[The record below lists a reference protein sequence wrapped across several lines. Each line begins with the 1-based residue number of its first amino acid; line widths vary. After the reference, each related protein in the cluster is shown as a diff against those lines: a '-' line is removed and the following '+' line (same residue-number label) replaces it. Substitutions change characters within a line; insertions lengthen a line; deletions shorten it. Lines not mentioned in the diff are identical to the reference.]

1 MAMVLPFQAF
11 GASRRR
17 QSPESL
23 AVPALASLFPRRRSV
38 RARRRVALGS
48 EPLES
53 RALLATFTVTN
64 LLNAGPGSLRAAIG
78 AANASPGADEIAF
91 AVAGTV
97 PLATAL
103 PAITDTVSI
112 DGSTAP
118 GFVGSPRIT
127 VNFRGQTGLRFAPG
141 SDGSSLTSLAL
152 VRASGAGVTL
162 DASGITLARNSIGV
176 LANGTTAA
184 PNTGAGVLVTARGSG
199 NQIGLATAIDYDVTS
214 SVAAAGGGTLPVAGW
229 QGLTTAGSPG
239 QYFITGTTTNPNDT
253 SQTAGLL
260 YQGPLSGQGGTGY
273 VMVMPDPPGQT
284 TDGTTSYSA
293 DNLGDGQLRIVGT
306 YSVSGAPNEVGF
318 LFNGTVND
326 VGTAANYEP
335 IPRPHPSASWNIPH
349 STSGGLVVGNYDSS
363 TENGVPMGGGL
374 AYVYDAVNRQYLVP
388 SMVYPGSASN
398 TAYGIWHNGGTSYT
412 IAGGFANSPINN
424 LLNPRVP
431 LSQAL
436 LVDFDSATGQFSNWK
451 SFTYTSPSSGASGI
465 THFEGISGV
474 ERGTYTL
481 AAVAATEAGAVAGFV
496 TVRRNADGSFG
507 DMQWTDLEPPVV
519 GGSAFADSVYGN
531 AVVGIDPS
539 NTGVNTYQATITP
552 GGNLISG
559 NGGAGVRI
567 LGDDNVVASNLIG
580 TTITGAAAL
589 ANGGDGVRL
598 EAGATG
604 NLVGHADPVTSIDYA
619 SAAAVS
625 LPVQSWTGIRGLE
638 NGDYLITGS
647 TESGGVTSG
656 LLYVGSLDGGD
667 GEAYAINYPGGSGTT
682 TSVYGPDY
690 LGDGEVLLVGT
701 YVLPSGSTR
710 YGFAFRGN
718 LATMAADVLD
728 PANYETIWNG
738 SPFNYL
744 HSTMGGLAVGN
755 FISSNTPNERGRA
768 YIYDF
773 QTQQFTDIVFP
784 GSLSNTAYGI
794 WDNGDGSYTIAG
806 GFSQLP
812 VNNADDRLQ
821 PIGMASLIDYDRATG
836 TFSNWRA
843 YSYQSPDQVTAGTH
857 FMGISS
863 VEKGVYTLSG
873 TGFVSGTIESSGLA
887 TVVRQ
892 TDGSFGDMTWVEL
905 DPPESVTGVS
915 GLPSANSVYGNAVV
929 GIVLNNEGSPVSY
942 QAEVNV
948 GFQLSNVIGGN
959 VGNGVAIAGG
969 ADNVVAM
976 NNIGTSFAGT
986 AAVPNRG
993 NGILVTNRSSGNLIG
1008 GQATGGNA
1016 PVSYSGS
1023 TPVFVRPPQ
1032 GNLVSGNRGNGILL
1046 TGGATGTT
1054 LSGNFVGTT
1063 PSGTAALGNGQDGV
1077 AIVGASGN
1085 SLIGTTFPQNP
1096 FVFYNVLSGNS
1107 GNGLRITSSNDTTVW
1122 ANFMGLGANNATTV
1136 ANGGNG
1142 LLVSGTSQR
1151 TLVGGPIPMGNGI
1164 SGNNRHGIELR
1175 DSVGSFTSFNTFA
1188 GLYAFAG
1195 AAPNRLNGIEIT
1207 ATGGNNLIRTCLVG
1221 GNFGNGI
1228 HIGGRATG
1236 VQIEDTSVGTNSA
1249 ISAAIPNYGSGILID
1264 GNAHGNAIG
1273 GFQPSVETKV
1283 HLSGNLRYG
1292 LEITGNARN
1301 NRVFN
1306 SVIGAALGAPNPIP
1320 NGLGGVFVGPGT
1332 ANTIIGGA
1340 QPFMANRVLTNNGA
1354 GITISGSSGNRVLGN
1369 EIRGNLLD
1377 GITLVGATS
1386 NTIGAVGAANAIV
1399 SNGLNGIAVAG
1410 NSRGTSIVANSIV
1423 DSGASGLL
1431 LNAATDLLVGGTAT
1445 GVGNTIVT
1453 STGYGLLAAG
1463 ACSRTRVIRNRIAQN
1478 ALGNVNL
1485 ASATG
1490 ITYVP

>member
-1 MAMVLPFQAF
+1 MAPRLLSSRNDRRS
-11 GASRRR
+11 GASTRRR
-17 QSPESL
+17 GRRRGVGRGFESL
-23 AVPALASLFPRRRSV
+23 
-38 RARRRVALGS
+38 
-48 EPLES
+48 EP
-53 RALLATFTVTN
+53 RALLATFSVTS
-64 LLNAGPGSLRAAIG
+64 LADAGAGSLRSAILQ
-78 AANASPGADEIAF
+78 ANAAPGADEIDF
-91 AVAGTV
+91 SVAGTIS
-97 PLATAL
+97 LRSAL
-103 PAITDTVSI
+103 PGITGPVTI
-112 DGSTAP
+112 DGRSAP
-118 GFVGSPRIT
+118 GFVTAPVVTLNAAGRP
-127 VNFRGQTGLRFAPG
+127 GLRFLPG
-141 SDGSSLTSLAL
+141 SDNSVLSSLAV
-152 VRASGAGVTL
+152 VRAAGAGVTL
-162 DASGITLARNSIGV
+162 DASGITLAGNFIGV

-184 PNTGAGVLVTARGSG
+184 PNTGAGVLVTARGSA
-199 NQIGLATAIDYDVTS
+199 NQIGT
-214 SVAAAGGGTLPVAGW
+214 
-229 QGLTTAGSPG
+229 
-239 QYFITGTTTNPNDT
+239 
-253 SQTAGLL
+253 
-260 YQGPLSGQGGTGY
+260 
-273 VMVMPDPPGQT
+273 
-284 TDGTTSYSA
+284 SA
-293 DNLGDGQLRIVGT
+293 DG
-306 YSVSGAPNEVGF
+306 
-318 LFNGTVND
+318 
-326 VGTAANYEP
+326 
-335 IPRPHPSASWNIPH
+335 
-349 STSGGLVVGNYDSS
+349 
-363 TENGVPMGGGL
+363 
-374 AYVYDAVNRQYLVP
+374 
-388 SMVYPGSASN
+388 
-398 TAYGIWHNGGTSYT
+398 
-412 IAGGFANSPINN
+412 
-424 LLNPRVP
+424 
-431 LSQAL
+431 
-436 LVDFDSATGQFSNWK
+436 
-451 SFTYTSPSSGASGI
+451 
-465 THFEGISGV
+465 
-474 ERGTYTL
+474 
-481 AAVAATEAGAVAGFV
+481 
-496 TVRRNADGSFG
+496 
-507 DMQWTDLEPPVV
+507 
-519 GGSAFADSVYGN
+519 
-531 AVVGIDPS
+531 
-539 NTGVNTYQATITP
+539 

-589 ANGGDGVRL
+589 PNGGDGVRL
-598 EAGATG
+598 EAGATD
-604 NLVGHADPVTSIDYA
+604 NLVGHADLVTSIDYFNT
-619 SAAAVS
+619 SEITTDTS
-625 LPVQSWTGIRGLE
+625 LPVDEWMGIRGLE
-638 NGDYLITGS
+638 NGDYLITG
-647 TESGGVTSG
+647 TTASGAG
-656 LLYVGSLDGGD
+656 LLYVGTLDGGD

-690 LGDGEVLLVGT
+690 LGNGEVRLVGT
-701 YVLPSGSTR
+701 YYSPVPPGQIATR

-718 LATMAADVLD
+718 LATMATDVLNPD
-728 PANYETIWNG
+728 NYETIWNG
-738 SPFNYL
+738 SKFNFL

-755 FISSNTPNERGRA
+755 FMESDTPNERGRA
-768 YIYDF
+768 FIYDF
-773 QTQQFTDIVFP
+773 DSEEFHPIVFP
-784 GSLSNTAYGI
+784 GTISNTAYGI

-812 VNNADDRLQ
+812 VNNAADRLE
-821 PIGMASLIDYDRATG
+821 PIGMASLIDYDRATR

-873 TGFVSGTIESSGLA
+873 TGFVSGAIESSGLA

-948 GFQLSNVIGGN
+948 GFQLSNVISGN
-959 VGNGVAIAGG
+959 VGNGVAIVG
-969 ADNVVAM
+969 ANANRVTM

-993 NGILVTNRSSGNLIG
+993 NGILVTNRASGNMIG

-1016 PVSYSGS
+1016 PVSYNGS

-1046 TGGATGTT
+1046 TGGATGNT

-1107 GNGLRITSSNDTTVW
+1107 GNGLRITNSNDTTVW

-1164 SGNNRHGIELR
+1164 SGNNRHGIEIR
-1175 DSVGSFTSFNTFA
+1175 DSVGSFTSFNNFA
-1188 GLYAFAG
+1188 GLYAFGG

-1207 ATGGNNLIRTCLVG
+1207 ATGGNNVFRTCLVG

-1236 VQIEDTSVGTNSA
+1236 VQIEDTAVGTNSS

-1273 GFQPSVETKV
+1273 GFQPSVETRV

-1292 LEITGNARN
+1292 LEITGKARN

-1354 GITISGSSGNRVLGN
+1354 GITISGSSGNQVLGN
-1369 EIRGNLLD
+1369 EIRDNLLD
-1377 GITLVGATS
+1377 GITLVGATGT
-1386 NTIGAVGAANAIV
+1386 TIGAVGSGNAIV

-1431 LNAATDLLVGGTAT
+1431 LNAATDLLVGGAAT
-1445 GVGNTIVT
+1445 GAGNTIVT
-1453 STGYGLLAAG
+1453 SGGYGLLAEG

>member
-1 MAMVLPFQAF
+1 VGPGF
-11 GASRRR
+11 
-17 QSPESL
+17 
-23 AVPALASLFPRRRSV
+23 
-38 RARRRVALGS
+38 
-48 EPLES
+48 EPLEP
-53 RALLATFTVTN
+53 RALLATFSVTS
-64 LLNAGPGSLRAAIG
+64 LADAGAGSLRSAILQ
-78 AANASPGADEIAF
+78 ANAAPGVDEIDF
-91 AVAGTV
+91 SVAGTIS
-97 PLATAL
+97 LRSAL
-103 PAITDTVSI
+103 PGITGPVTI
-112 DGSTAP
+112 DGRSAP
-118 GFVGSPRIT
+118 GFVTAPVVTLNAAGRP
-127 VNFRGQTGLRFAPG
+127 GLRFLPG
-141 SDGSSLTSLAL
+141 SDNSVLASLAV
-152 VRASGAGVTL
+152 VRAAGAGVTL
-162 DASGITLARNSIGV
+162 DASGITLVGNYIGV
-176 LANGTTAA
+176 LADGRTAA
-184 PNTGAGVLVTARGSG
+184 GNGAAGVLVNAGSSG
-199 NQIGLATAIDYDVTS
+199 NQIGA
-214 SVAAAGGGTLPVAGW
+214 
-229 QGLTTAGSPG
+229 
-239 QYFITGTTTNPNDT
+239 
-253 SQTAGLL
+253 
-260 YQGPLSGQGGTGY
+260 
-273 VMVMPDPPGQT
+273 
-284 TDGTTSYSA
+284 
-293 DNLGDGQLRIVGT
+293 
-306 YSVSGAPNEVGF
+306 APN
-318 LFNGTVND
+318 
-326 VGTAANYEP
+326 
-335 IPRPHPSASWNIPH
+335 
-349 STSGGLVVGNYDSS
+349 
-363 TENGVPMGGGL
+363 
-374 AYVYDAVNRQYLVP
+374 
-388 SMVYPGSASN
+388 
-398 TAYGIWHNGGTSYT
+398 
-412 IAGGFANSPINN
+412 
-424 LLNPRVP
+424 
-431 LSQAL
+431 
-436 LVDFDSATGQFSNWK
+436 
-451 SFTYTSPSSGASGI
+451 
-465 THFEGISGV
+465 
-474 ERGTYTL
+474 
-481 AAVAATEAGAVAGFV
+481 
-496 TVRRNADGSFG
+496 
-507 DMQWTDLEPPVV
+507 
-519 GGSAFADSVYGN
+519 
-531 AVVGIDPS
+531 
-539 NTGVNTYQATITP
+539 
-552 GGNLISG
+552 GNLISG

-580 TTITGAAAL
+580 TTITAAATL

-604 NLVGHADPVTSIDYA
+604 NLVGNVDPVTSIDYFNT
-619 SAAAVS
+619 SEITTDTS
-625 LPVQSWTGIRGLE
+625 LPVDEWMGIRGLE
-638 NGDYLITGS
+638 NGDYLITG
-647 TESGGVTSG
+647 TTASGAG
-656 LLYVGSLDGGD
+656 LLYVGTLDGGN
-667 GEAYAINYPGGSGTT
+667 GEAYAINFPGGLGTT

-690 LGDGEVLLVGT
+690 LGNGEVLLVGT
-701 YVLPSGSTR
+701 YYLPVPPGPLPQIATR

-718 LATMAADVLD
+718 LDTMAADVLD

-738 SPFNYL
+738 SKFNFL

-755 FISSNTPNERGRA
+755 FMERDNSNEQGRA
-768 YIYDF
+768 FIYDF

-784 GSLSNTAYGI
+784 GTISNTAYGI
-794 WDNGDGSYTIAG
+794 WDNGDGSYTICG

-812 VNNADDRLQ
+812 VNNAADRLQ
-821 PIGMASLIDYDRATG
+821 PIGMASLVDYDRATG

-873 TGFVSGTIESSGLA
+873 TGFVSGAIESSGLA

-948 GFQLSNVIGGN
+948 GFQLSNVISGN
-959 VGNGVAIAGG
+959 VGNGVAIAG
-969 ADNVVAM
+969 ANDNRVAM

-993 NGILVTNRSSGNLIG
+993 NGILVTNRASGNMIG
-1008 GQATGGNA
+1008 GQATGGNS
-1016 PVSYSGS
+1016 PVSYNGS

-1107 GNGLRITSSNDTTVW
+1107 GNGLRITNSNDTTVW

-1164 SGNNRHGIELR
+1164 SGNNRHGIEIR
-1175 DSVGSFTSFNTFA
+1175 DSVGSFTSFNNFA
-1188 GLYAFAG
+1188 GLYAFGG

-1207 ATGGNNLIRTCLVG
+1207 ATGGNNVFRTCLVG

-1236 VQIEDTSVGTNSA
+1236 VQIEDTAVGTNSA

-1273 GFQPSVETKV
+1273 GFQPSVETRV

-1292 LEITGNARN
+1292 LEITGKARN

-1306 SVIGAALGAPNPIP
+1306 SVIGAALGARNPIP

-1340 QPFMANRVLTNNGA
+1340 QPFMANRVLTNSGA
-1354 GITISGSSGNRVLGN
+1354 GIAISGSSGNRVLGN

-1377 GITLVGATS
+1377 GITLVGATGT
-1386 NTIGAVGAANAIV
+1386 TIGAVGSGNAIV

-1410 NSRGTSIVANSIV
+1410 DSRGTSIVANSIV
-1423 DSGASGLL
+1423 GSGASGLL

-1453 STGYGLLAAG
+1453 SGGYGLLAVG

-1485 ASATG
+1485 VSATG

>member
-1 MAMVLPFQAF
+1 MAPRLLSSLNDRRS
-11 GASRRR
+11 GASTRRQGRRR
-17 QSPESL
+17 GVGPG
-23 AVPALASLFPRRRSV
+23 F
-38 RARRRVALGS
+38 
-48 EPLES
+48 EPLEP
-53 RALLATFTVTN
+53 RALLATFSVTS
-64 LLNAGPGSLRAAIG
+64 LADAGAGSLRSAILQ
-78 AANASPGADEIAF
+78 ANAAPGADEIDF
-91 AVAGTV
+91 SVAGTIS
-97 PLATAL
+97 LRSAL
-103 PAITDTVSI
+103 PGITGPVTI
-112 DGSTAP
+112 DGRSAP
-118 GFVGSPRIT
+118 GFVTAPVVTLNAAGRP
-127 VNFRGQTGLRFAPG
+127 GLRFLPG
-141 SDGSSLTSLAL
+141 SDNSVLSSLAV
-152 VRASGAGVTL
+152 VRAAGAGVTL
-162 DASGITLARNSIGV
+162 DASGITLEGNSIGV

-184 PNTGAGVLVTARGSG
+184 PNTGAGVLVTARGSA
-199 NQIGLATAIDYDVTS
+199 NQIGT
-214 SVAAAGGGTLPVAGW
+214 
-229 QGLTTAGSPG
+229 
-239 QYFITGTTTNPNDT
+239 
-253 SQTAGLL
+253 
-260 YQGPLSGQGGTGY
+260 
-273 VMVMPDPPGQT
+273 
-284 TDGTTSYSA
+284 SA
-293 DNLGDGQLRIVGT
+293 DG
-306 YSVSGAPNEVGF
+306 
-318 LFNGTVND
+318 
-326 VGTAANYEP
+326 
-335 IPRPHPSASWNIPH
+335 
-349 STSGGLVVGNYDSS
+349 
-363 TENGVPMGGGL
+363 
-374 AYVYDAVNRQYLVP
+374 
-388 SMVYPGSASN
+388 
-398 TAYGIWHNGGTSYT
+398 
-412 IAGGFANSPINN
+412 
-424 LLNPRVP
+424 
-431 LSQAL
+431 
-436 LVDFDSATGQFSNWK
+436 
-451 SFTYTSPSSGASGI
+451 
-465 THFEGISGV
+465 
-474 ERGTYTL
+474 
-481 AAVAATEAGAVAGFV
+481 
-496 TVRRNADGSFG
+496 
-507 DMQWTDLEPPVV
+507 
-519 GGSAFADSVYGN
+519 
-531 AVVGIDPS
+531 
-539 NTGVNTYQATITP
+539 

-567 LGDDNVVASNLIG
+567 LGDDNVVAWNLIG
-580 TTITGAAAL
+580 TTSTGGAAL
-589 ANGGDGVRL
+589 PNGGDGVRL
-598 EAGATG
+598 EAGATD
-604 NLVGHADPVTSIDYA
+604 NLVGHADPVTSIDYFNT
-619 SAAAVS
+619 SEITTDTS
-625 LPVQSWTGIRGLE
+625 LPVDEWMGIRGLE
-638 NGDYLITGS
+638 NGDYLITG
-647 TESGGVTSG
+647 TTTSGGG
-656 LLYVGSLDGGD
+656 LLYVGTLDGGD

-690 LGDGEVLLVGT
+690 LGNGEVRLVGT
-701 YVLPSGSTR
+701 YYSPVPIGQIATR

-718 LATMAADVLD
+718 LATMATDVLD
-728 PANYETIWNG
+728 PANYETILTG
-738 SPFNYL
+738 SEYTFV

-755 FISSNTPNERGRA
+755 EIESGTPNERGRA
-768 YIYDF
+768 FIYDF
-773 QTQQFTDIVFP
+773 DSEEFHPIVFP
-784 GSLSNTAYGI
+784 GTISNTAYGI
-794 WDNGDGSYTIAG
+794 WDNGDGSYTICG

-812 VNNADDRLQ
+812 VNNAADRLQ
-821 PIGMASLIDYDRATG
+821 PIGMASLVDYDRATR

-873 TGFVSGTIESSGLA
+873 TGFVSGAIESSGLA

-948 GFQLSNVIGGN
+948 GFQLSNVISGN
-959 VGNGVAIAGG
+959 RGNGIGIYG
-969 ADNVVAM
+969 ANDNRVAM
-976 NNIGTSFAGT
+976 NYIGTSFVGT

-993 NGILVTNRSSGNLIG
+993 NGILVTNRASGNMIG

-1016 PVSYSGS
+1016 PVSYNGS

-1032 GNLVSGNRGNGILL
+1032 GNLVSGNRGNGVLVS
-1046 TGGATGTT
+1046 GGASGTT
-1054 LSGNFVGTT
+1054 LSGNFVGTDPT
-1063 PSGTAALGNGQDGV
+1063 GTTALGNGQDGV

-1085 SLIGTTFPQNP
+1085 SLIGTTFLQNP

-1107 GNGLRITSSNDTTVW
+1107 GNGLRITNSNDTTVW

-1136 ANGGNG
+1136 PNGGNG

-1164 SGNNRHGIELR
+1164 SGNNRHGIEIR
-1175 DSVGSFTSFNTFA
+1175 DSVGSFTSFNNFA
-1188 GLYAFAG
+1188 GLYAFGG

-1207 ATGGNNLIRTCLVG
+1207 ATGGNNVFRTCLVG

-1249 ISAAIPNYGSGILID
+1249 ISVAIPNYGSGILID

-1273 GFQPSVETKV
+1273 GFQPSVETRV

-1292 LEITGNARN
+1292 LEITGEARN
-1301 NRVFN
+1301 NWVFN

-1340 QPFMANRVLTNNGA
+1340 QPFMANRVLTNSGT
-1354 GITISGSSGNRVLGN
+1354 GITVSGSSGNQVLGN

-1386 NTIGAVGAANAIV
+1386 NTIGAVGAANSIV

-1453 STGYGLLAAG
+1453 SGGYGLLAVG
-1463 ACSRTRVIRNRIAQN
+1463 ACSRTRVIRNQIAQN

>member
-1 MAMVLPFQAF
+1 MPLRA
-11 GASRRR
+11 
-17 QSPESL
+17 E
-23 AVPALASLFPRRRSV
+23 AL
-38 RARRRVALGS
+38 
-48 EPLES
+48 EP
-53 RALLATFTVTN
+53 RALLATFTVSN
-64 LLNAGPGSLRAAIG
+64 LLNAGAGSLRAAINQ
-78 AANASPGADEIAF
+78 ANANPGADEIAF

-97 PLATAL
+97 PLSTAL

-112 DGSTAP
+112 DGSTAT

-127 VNFRGQTGLRFAPG
+127 VNFCGQTGLRFAPG

-162 DASGITLARNSIGV
+162 DASGITLAGNSIGV

-184 PNTGAGVLVTARGSG
+184 ANSGAGVLVTARGSA
-199 NQIGLATAIDYDVTS
+199 NQIGLETTIDYDVTT
-214 SVAAAGGGTLPVAGW
+214 SVAAAAGGTLPVAGW

-253 SQTAGLL
+253 SETAGLL
-260 YQGPLSGQGGTGY
+260 YQGPLTAQGGAGY

-284 TDGTTSYSA
+284 TDGTTAYSA
-293 DNLGDGQLRIVGT
+293 DSLGNGQLRIVGT
-306 YSVSGAPNEVGF
+306 YSITGAPNELGF
-318 LFNGTVND
+318 IFEGTVDN
-326 VGTAANYEP
+326 VGTAANYAALP
-335 IPRPHPSASWNIPH
+335 MPHPSATWNIPH

-363 TENGVPMGGGL
+363 TSGGMPSGGGR
-374 AYVYDAVNRQYLVP
+374 AYVYDAVNQVYLVP
-388 SMVYPGSASN
+388 SMVYPGSAAN

-412 IAGGFANSPINN
+412 IAGGYSNSPVNN

-436 LVDFDSATGQFSNWK
+436 LVDFDSATGQFSNWTA
-451 SFTYTSPSSGASGI
+451 FTYTSPSGGPSGI

-474 ERGTYTL
+474 EPGKYTL
-481 AAVAATEAGAVAGFV
+481 AATAATEAGTVAGFV
-496 TVRRNADGSFG
+496 TVRRNADGSFSE
-507 DMQWTDLEPPVV
+507 MQWTDLAPPVV
-519 GGSAFADSVYGN
+519 GGSAFADSVYGT

-567 LGDDNVVASNLIG
+567 LGDNNVVASNLIG
-580 TTITGAAAL
+580 TTITGATPL

-604 NLVGHADPVTSIDYA
+604 NLVGHADPVTGIDYA
-619 SAAAVS
+619 SAAAVT
-625 LPVQSWTGIRGLE
+625 LPVESWTGIRGLA

-656 LLYVGSLDGGD
+656 LLYVGTLDGGD
-667 GEAYAINYPGGSGTT
+667 GDAYAINYPGGSGTT
-682 TSVYGPDY
+682 TSVYGPDD
-690 LGDGEVLLVGT
+690 LGNGEVLLVGT
-701 YVLPSGSTR
+701 YVLPTGSTR

-718 LATMAADVLD
+718 LATMATDVLD
-728 PANYETIWNG
+728 PTNYETIWNG

-755 FISSNTPNERGRA
+755 FITSNTPNERGRA

-821 PIGMASLIDYDRATG
+821 PIGLASLIDYDRATG

-873 TGFVSGTIESSGLA
+873 TGFVSGAIESSGLA

-892 TDGSFGDMTWVEL
+892 TDGSFGEMTWVEL

-929 GIVLNNEGSPVSY
+929 GIVLGESGSASY
-942 QAEVNV
+942 QAQVNV
-948 GFQLSNVIGGN
+948 GFQLSNVVSGN
-959 VGNGVAIAGG
+959 RGNGVAIAGG

-976 NNIGTSFAGT
+976 NLIGTDFSGQ
-986 AAVPNRG
+986 AAVPNRA
-993 NGILVTNRSSGNLIG
+993 NGILVTNRASSNLIG

-1046 TGGATGTT
+1046 TGNATGTT

-1107 GNGLRITSSNDTTVW
+1107 GNGLRITNSNDTTVW

-1151 TLVGGPIPMGNGI
+1151 TLVGGPIPMGNGV
-1164 SGNNRHGIELR
+1164 SGNNRHGIEIR
-1175 DSVGSFTSFNTFA
+1175 DSVGSFTSFNNFA
-1188 GLYAFAG
+1188 GLYAFGG

-1207 ATGGNNLIRTCLVG
+1207 ATGGNNVFRTCLVG

-1236 VQIEDTSVGTNSA
+1236 VQIEDTAVGTNSS

-1273 GFQPSVETKV
+1273 GFQPSVETRV

-1292 LEITGNARN
+1292 IEITGKARN
-1301 NRVFN
+1301 NRIFN
-1306 SVIGAALGAPNPIP
+1306 AVIGAGFFANDPIP
-1320 NGLGGVFVGPGT
+1320 NALGGIFVGPGT
-1332 ANTIIGGA
+1332 SGTIIGGT
-1340 QPFMANRVLTNNGA
+1340 QPFMANRILTNAGA
-1354 GITISGSSGNRVLGN
+1354 GITISGSSGNVVLGN

-1386 NTIGAVGAANAIV
+1386 NTIGAIGAGNTIL

-1410 NSRGTSIVANSIV
+1410 NSRGTTIVANSIV

-1453 STGYGLLAAG
+1453 SAGYGLLAVG
-1463 ACSRTRVIRNRIAQN
+1463 ACNRTRVIRNLIAGN
-1478 ALGNVNL
+1478 TLGDVDL